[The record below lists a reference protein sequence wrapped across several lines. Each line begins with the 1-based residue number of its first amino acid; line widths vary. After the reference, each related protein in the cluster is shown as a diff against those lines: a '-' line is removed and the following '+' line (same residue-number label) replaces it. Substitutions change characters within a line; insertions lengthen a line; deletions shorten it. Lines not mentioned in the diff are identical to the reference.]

1 MRILFLETSTTWSGN
16 ARAFFAAGR
25 ALAARGYEVTFACAP
40 RSLLEAKAREVG
52 LSTIAA
58 DPDSGVFSRALLVR
72 RALLVHFLDVV
83 FVQGER
89 DELAASLAIRITRR
103 GTIVRRWPAG
113 AVPHRGWQAKAGRKL
128 GPMTHLLTALPPE
141 AVPPSIAA
149 SAVRGEPGIE
159 LPPLVRDP
167 IFLADGRSAPRVVC
181 ITSRGSRRGLLNV
194 MRAVSMLS
202 ERHPRV
208 QLAVVGEAMTADELR
223 LYAATLNIAR
233 SVELVGDG
241 GADEAL
247 RSAAAA
253 WVVADG
259 DEAAFGCLDA
269 MARGVPV
276 FAERTAVTERFV
288 VTGLHGELFAALQ
301 PAEMA
306 AATAVLAAQPQRR
319 AALARAARERVER
332 DFTEREMANGFEQ
345 ATRVARDAGRLLL
358 REPA

>member
-1 MRILFLETSTTWSGN
+1 LRILFLETSTTWSGS

-25 ALAARGYEVTFACAP
+25 ALGARGYEVTFACAP
-40 RSLLEAKAREVG
+40 RSLLEAKAREAG

-58 DPDSGVFSRALLVR
+58 DPASGVFSRALLVR

-89 DELAASLAIRITRR
+89 DELAASLAMRITRR
-103 GTIVRRWPAG
+103 GAIVRRWPAG
-113 AVPHRGWQAKAGRKL
+113 VLPHRGWQARAGRKL
-128 GPMTHLLTALPPE
+128 GPMTHLLTAVSPD
-141 AVPPSIAA
+141 AVPPAIADT
-149 SAVRGEPGIE
+149 AVRGEPGVE
-159 LPPLVRDP
+159 LPPAARDP
-167 IFLADGRSAPRVVC
+167 IFLADGRSAPRLVC
-181 ITSRGSRRGLLNV
+181 ITSRGSRRRLLNV
-194 MRAVSMLS
+194 MRSVSMLS

-223 LYAATLNIAR
+223 LYAAALNIAR

-247 RSAAAA
+247 RAAAAA
-253 WVVADG
+253 WVVAEG

-276 FAERTAVTERFV
+276 FAERSAITERFV
-288 VTGLHGELFAALQ
+288 TDGVHGELFAALQ

-306 AATAVLAAQPQRR
+306 AATAVLAAQPARR
-319 AALARAARERVER
+319 AAFARAARERVER
-332 DFTEREMANGFEQ
+332 EFTEREMANGFEQ
-345 ATRVARDAGRLLL
+345 ATRLARDAGRVLT
-358 REPA
+358 REQA